1 MSNGVTWFGT
11 MEDYAVDG
19 TSYDPRIGHVIQGSG
34 GTLPANFLN
43 YADGDGYTTWGY
55 SVTLQPGETVTIA
68 NFAALAG
75 SKAEAN
81 ALAASLAANGAS
93 GQWDCMTDEQKAEVL
108 NFQVA
113 APPTTTTT
121 TVTPTTET
129 PTTEAPAA
137 EAEQATGTLPYTGAG
152 GELLPL
158 AGAGAAAMAAGGA
171 AVAATKR
178 KLRRPRFRH
187 GR

>member
-1 MSNGVTWFGT
+1 
-11 MEDYAVDG
+11 
-19 TSYDPRIGHVIQGSG
+19 
-34 GTLPANFLN
+34 
-43 YADGDGYTTWGY
+43 
-55 SVTLQPGETVTIA
+55 
-68 NFAALAG
+68 
-75 SKAEAN
+75 
-81 ALAASLAANGAS
+81 
-93 GQWDCMTDEQKAEVL
+93 MTDGAEGRRPQLRGRCTAV
-108 NFQVA
+108 
-113 APPTTTTT
+113 PTTTT
-121 TVTPTTET
+121 TVTPTTEA
-129 PTTEAPAA
+129 PTTEAPAV